1 MKTAA
6 VTELKNRLSHYLRL
20 VTRGETVTVLDR
32 GKPIAQ
38 ITPVPAAEDDVR
50 RLAAEGLVR
59 LPVRPLPKDFW
70 RRSLPRSAASVSEAL
85 IEDRGDGDR
94 SST

>member
-20 VTRGETVTVLDR
+20 VTRGETITVLDR

-38 ITPVPAAEDDVR
+38 ITPVAASEDDVR
-50 RLAAEGLVR
+50 HLAAEGLVR
-59 LPVRPLPKDFW
+59 LPVRALPADFW
-70 RRSLPRSAASVSEAL
+70 RRPLPRSTASVVDAL
-85 IEDRGDGDR
+85 LDDRADPAR
-94 SST
+94 

>member
-38 ITPVPAAEDDVR
+38 ITPVTAAEDDVL

-59 LPVRPLPKDFW
+59 LPMRPLPKDFW
-70 RRSLPRSAASVSEAL
+70 RRPLPRSTASVSKAL
-85 IEDRGDGDR
+85 VEDRADR
-94 SST
+94 VR